1 MDHGINALELELFVK
16 HIGMSP
22 MEAIVVGTKGSAE
35 ALNMAGPVGTI
46 EKGKLADILVV
57 EGNPLDDIRVLTD
70 TKNIEKVFSGG
81 ELLKGDEI

>member
-46 EKGKLADILVV
+46 EKILRKSLLV
-57 EGNPLDDIRVLTD
+57 G
-70 TKNIEKVFSGG
+70 SC
-81 ELLKGDEI
+81 LKGMKSNR